1 MPHFE
6 IQGDT
11 DLFENADE
19 VEVNGDIACDSFV
32 TAAKGADNTVVIS
45 PVELKDLPTFDGLL
59 FQVNID
65 EEADA
70 VVLTQVQMFFYP
82 WEDDEEFEDVDAPD
96 EGNEIT

>member
-11 DLFENADE
+11 DLFESADE
-19 VEVNGDIACDSFV
+19 IDVNGDIACHSFV
-32 TAAKGADNTVVIS
+32 TAEKAADNTVVIS
-45 PVELKDLPTFDGLL
+45 TVELKDLATFDGLL
-59 FQVNID
+59 FQVDID

-82 WEDDEEFEDVDAPD
+82 WDDDEEFEDVDAPD
-96 EGNEIT
+96 EGTDVV